1 MIAVGKGS
9 VEVTFTSLIDGCAKR
24 SKPKQ
29 AAEWLR
35 TMVAE
40 VSGSYCKEAALFL
53 FGNIFRLLNSKV
65 FQVMWYFFSVLQP
78 QVFRDCFA
86 EQLPISGGRAF
97 TIGGM
102 LHSGHWQPE
111 PWDFLLF
118 GDGLFNGRH
127 CSTCFFVMQ
136 TSPWQEMEIR
146 GCASRGDIDQAATCL
161 A

>member
-40 VSGSYCKEAALFL
+40 VSGSYCKEAALFCL
-53 FGNIFRLLNSKV
+53 ETFSDSWTPKCSRLCDISLVFCNHKSSEIVLLSNFQSQVEELSPSVECYTAVIDSQSHGIFSFLEMGSSTGDTVAHVLLWCRQVHGKKWRSEVVQVEETLIRL
-65 FQVMWYFFSVLQP
+65 P
-78 QVFRDCFA
+78 
-86 EQLPISGGRAF
+86 
-97 TIGGM
+97 
-102 LHSGHWQPE
+102 
-111 PWDFLLF
+111 
-118 GDGLFNGRH
+118 
-127 CSTCFFVMQ
+127 
-136 TSPWQEMEIR
+136 
-146 GCASRGDIDQAATCL
+146 L